1 MYNMKQNIKQPY
13 EIIHI
18 DKQTGAIKTP
28 SLLLMNRSFQ
38 KIGKINNFDNW
49 NISLSANAADEIS
62 FDVHKYCNGSP
73 CAVWNELIDLKIV
86 EVIGFGRF
94 EISVDCTDN
103 TETVK
108 SVHGISLETELA
120 QVMLHDFHVNDE
132 DAVDPSSKYNYDA
145 DGNYIPTTFYREIS
159 DHDSADDKKFKREH
173 SLLHRVLAA
182 APHWGIGYVTPYIAL
197 NEESEPEESQN
208 FQRTYTADG
217 ESIYDFLT
225 GTVAEESNVVF
236 IFDTLNRLI
245 HCYSLCDCID
255 QKTGAPKTDKY
266 GNKVTSIGCDTSVFV
281 SKNRLANEITI
292 SSSKDNVK
300 NCFRVE
306 GGDDTI
312 TAMVRTVNMNGS
324 NEIYR
329 FAKFQYDDMSKS
341 LKEKLDAYQNMM
353 ADDKTKDTYYG
364 YGDILKFLDGELT
377 LRVSSP
383 EESASV
389 LSLCREHN
397 TDTSAAEPD
406 SYKNLPF
413 WSITISENRK
423 RLILS
428 SSSENDS
435 CMSASEAF
443 HTMGIYPRLYMAY
456 DDLLY
461 YESSMMPN
469 TEKGTNPGKAETQY
483 RTLAAALADK
493 DFYLAVSSSAY
504 SNQNQFTGI
513 TNNVE
518 AFAQTMLDSRFDLSV
533 FRETAVYDSK
543 NHIWKGKMQVIQ
555 HTNEKN
561 AYPADVSS
569 AEPIIIKI
577 TDEKE
582 ALTIQKIQK
591 ELSRGSMSGI
601 DSETARIWGDKNLD
615 DNEKMNKIRDYFN
628 LYSIN
633 RLESF
638 RDGYE
643 SCRSALMN
651 MGYSEES
658 DTEDGIYRR
667 YCQQIRIISNP
678 EPDDVFPE
686 LGVLEKRQEQAAKTR
701 ETIKRIKEEQQL
713 FLSGYIDE
721 QSGIT
726 YPPHDFQ
733 TYMGEDFLEFCKY
746 RREDTY
752 KNDNYISDGLSS
764 AECLKKA
771 KELIEVAGKELGK
784 ACTLQRTVSTSL
796 NNLFAL
802 PEFEPLYESF
812 ALFNYIRVQTE
823 DEILKLR
830 LIGIDFNGD
839 SSAEINVTF
848 SEQIESADGP
858 ASDLQNIIQQAASMS
873 SSYPSTVLQAKQGAE
888 AEQEIQNMHEN
899 GLNASET
906 MFANNNSN
914 EITITP
920 SGILCKRMDDEGFYG
935 DKQLRITGNI
945 MAFTDDN
952 WKSVKMAIGETLIDD
967 PTAPEG
973 TPKTPAYGIIAENI
987 VGKFIASEKAYIG
1000 NESGSVLIDKDGIDI
1015 KDGSITLS
1023 NGEYTIELDPNH
1035 RQSKTSNNAP
1045 NREQSNIQNDYL
1057 FCIRDASDEKNV
1069 IMGVDTNGA
1078 GYFSGNITASNITGG
1093 VINIKDKFIV
1103 GPEGNV
1109 SLPKGTTLSWD
1120 DIKNTEDIL
1129 TKDNFSSIITKDY
1142 ISSLKATA
1150 GSILSQNGDHKTSIN
1165 AGQIS
1170 STYYNLI
1177 DNAAENSN
1185 LLPGIGKLNAEQTNI
1200 TNSVILLDNQTK
1212 IEKPL
1217 FIAGGADSVSTYPS
1231 AALYANGRIYS
1242 SEEVC
1247 PSKDSSFS
1255 CGHPDYKWSVVYAKS
1270 GAINTSDRNQ
1280 KHDIQSI
1287 AEIYEKLFFRLKPV
1301 NFMFDNGDRIHTG
1314 IIAQDLK
1321 ESMDELGLSATEVAA
1336 FCRDKKTKIGKD
1348 EQTEEVIE
1356 VPDLDENGS
1365 PRYNYGVRYS
1375 EFIMLNTHMIQKLYK
1390 EKEEMKKEI
1399 DSLKESV
1406 THLHDKIETRI
1417 QGIN

>member
-18 DKQTGAIKTP
+18 DKQTGTIKTP

-108 SVHGISLETELA
+108 TVHGISLETELA
-120 QVMLHDFHVNDE
+120 QVMLHNFHVNDE
-132 DAVDPSSKYNYDA
+132 DAVDPSSENNYDA

-159 DHDSADDKKFKREH
+159 DHDSSDDQKFKREH

-197 NEESEPEESQN
+197 NEESEPEESEN

-236 IFDTLNRLI
+236 IFDTLNRLV

-483 RTLAAALADK
+483 QTLAAALSDK

-569 AEPIIIKI
+569 AKPIIIKI

-591 ELSRGSMSGI
+591 ELSKGSMSGI
-601 DSETARIWGDKNLD
+601 DSETARIWGNKNLD

-643 SCRSALMN
+643 SCRSTLMN

-701 ETIKRIKEEQQL
+701 ETIKRIEEEQQL

-746 RREDTY
+746 RREDIY

-802 PEFEPLYESF
+802 PEFEPLYKSF

-967 PTAPEG
+967 PTTPEG

-1015 KDGSITLS
+1015 TNGSIHLSDGSYS
-1023 NGEYTIELDPNH
+1023 IELDPKNH
-1035 RQSKTSNNAP
+1035 SENTQD
-1045 NREQSNIQNDYL
+1045 DYL
-1057 FCIRDASDEKNV
+1057 FCIRDITDKGNSDNI
-1069 IMGVDTNGA
+1069 IMGVDTDGNGH
-1078 GYFSGNITASNITGG
+1078 FKGNITASDISGGMINGASITGG
-1093 VINIKDKFIV
+1093 TIN
-1103 GPEGNV
+1103 
-1109 SLPKGTTLSWD
+1109 GTL
-1120 DIKNTEDIL
+1120 L
-1129 TKDNFSSIITKDY
+1129 TGGTIQG
-1142 ISSLKATA
+1142 
-1150 GSILSQNGDHKTSIN
+1150 GSITGVNIDGGEIISKNGDYTTKIN
-1165 AGQIS
+1165 AGQVY

-1177 DNAAENSN
+1177 EPTPQNGN
-1185 LLPGIGKLNAEQTNI
+1185 LVPGIGKLNSAQNKVM
-1200 TNSVILLDNQTK
+1200 NSIMLLDDETL
-1212 IEKPL
+1212 IDKPL
-1217 FIAGGADSVSTYPS
+1217 YVTNGAGGTSLIYPK
-1231 AALYANGRIYS
+1231 AALFTWGRIFS
-1242 SEEVC
+1242 HGAVC
-1247 PSKDSSFS
+1247 PDDDIEHP
-1255 CGHPDYKWSVVYAKS
+1255 CGLSDYRWSTVYAKN
-1270 GAINTSDRNQ
+1270 GTINTSDRNQ

-1321 ESMDELGLSATEVAA
+1321 ESMDELGLSDTEVAA
-1336 FCRDKKTKIGKD
+1336 FCRDEKRKTIKD
-1348 EQTEEVIE
+1348 ETTGDIIE
-1356 VPDLDENGS
+1356 VTDLDENGS

-1390 EKEEMKKEI
+1390 EREEMKKEI

-1406 THLHDKIETRI
+1406 AYLRNKIETKLQR
-1417 QGIN
+1417 

>member
-1 MYNMKQNIKQPY
+1 MKQNIKQPY

-18 DKQTGAIKTP
+18 DKQTGTIKTP
-28 SLLLMNRSFQ
+28 SLLLMNRSFR

-62 FDVHKYCNGSP
+62 FDVHKYCNGRP
-73 CAVWNELIDLKIV
+73 CTVWNELMDLKIV

-120 QVMLHDFHVNDE
+120 QVMLHNFHVNDE
-132 DAVDPSSKYNYDA
+132 DAVDPSSENNYDA

-159 DHDSADDKKFKREH
+159 DHDSENNKKFKREH

-197 NEESEPEESQN
+197 DEESEPEESEN

-236 IFDTLNRLI
+236 IFDTLNRLV

-292 SSSKDNVK
+292 SSS
-300 NCFRVE
+300 
-306 GGDDTI
+306 
-312 TAMVRTVNMNGS
+312 
-324 NEIYR
+324 
-329 FAKFQYDDMSKS
+329 
-341 LKEKLDAYQNMM
+341 
-353 ADDKTKDTYYG
+353 
-364 YGDILKFLDGELT
+364 
-377 LRVSSP
+377 
-383 EESASV
+383 
-389 LSLCREHN
+389 
-397 TDTSAAEPD
+397 
-406 SYKNLPF
+406 
-413 WSITISENRK
+413 
-423 RLILS
+423 
-428 SSSENDS
+428 
-435 CMSASEAF
+435 
-443 HTMGIYPRLYMAY
+443 
-456 DDLLY
+456 
-461 YESSMMPN
+461 
-469 TEKGTNPGKAETQY
+469 
-483 RTLAAALADK
+483 
-493 DFYLAVSSSAY
+493 
-504 SNQNQFTGI
+504 
-513 TNNVE
+513 
-518 AFAQTMLDSRFDLSV
+518 
-533 FRETAVYDSK
+533 
-543 NHIWKGKMQVIQ
+543 
-555 HTNEKN
+555 
-561 AYPADVSS
+561 
-569 AEPIIIKI
+569 
-577 TDEKE
+577 
-582 ALTIQKIQK
+582 
-591 ELSRGSMSGI
+591 
-601 DSETARIWGDKNLD
+601 
-615 DNEKMNKIRDYFN
+615 
-628 LYSIN
+628 
-633 RLESF
+633 
-638 RDGYE
+638 
-643 SCRSALMN
+643 
-651 MGYSEES
+651 
-658 DTEDGIYRR
+658 
-667 YCQQIRIISNP
+667 
-678 EPDDVFPE
+678 
-686 LGVLEKRQEQAAKTR
+686 
-701 ETIKRIKEEQQL
+701 
-713 FLSGYIDE
+713 
-721 QSGIT
+721 
-726 YPPHDFQ
+726 
-733 TYMGEDFLEFCKY
+733 
-746 RREDTY
+746 
-752 KNDNYISDGLSS
+752 
-764 AECLKKA
+764 
-771 KELIEVAGKELGK
+771 
-784 ACTLQRTVSTSL
+784 
-796 NNLFAL
+796 
-802 PEFEPLYESF
+802 
-812 ALFNYIRVQTE
+812 
-823 DEILKLR
+823 
-830 LIGIDFNGD
+830 
-839 SSAEINVTF
+839 
-848 SEQIESADGP
+848 
-858 ASDLQNIIQQAASMS
+858 
-873 SSYPSTVLQAKQGAE
+873 
-888 AEQEIQNMHEN
+888 
-899 GLNASET
+899 
-906 MFANNNSN
+906 NNSN

-973 TPKTPAYGIIAENI
+973 MPKTPAYGIIAENI

-1035 RQSKTSNNAP
+1035 RQSKTGNNAP

-1078 GYFSGNITASNITGG
+1078 GYFSGNIKAANITGG

-1103 GPEGNV
+1103 DPEGNV

-1150 GSILSQNGDHKTSIN
+1150 GSILSQNGGYKTSIN

-1185 LLPGIGKLNAEQTNI
+1185 LLPGIGKLNAEQTDI

-1212 IEKPL
+1212 IKKPL
-1217 FIAGGADSVSTYPS
+1217 FIAGGADSVSSYPR